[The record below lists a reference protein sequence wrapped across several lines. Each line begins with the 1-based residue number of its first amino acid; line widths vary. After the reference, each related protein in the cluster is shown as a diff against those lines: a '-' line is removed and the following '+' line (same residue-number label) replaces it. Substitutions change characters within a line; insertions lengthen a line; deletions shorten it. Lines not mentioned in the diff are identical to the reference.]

1 MAIKLACNSPH
12 ICTSCLK
19 WADAASV
26 SLEALSGGGQ
36 TFNGFFLTPHR
47 AKKFAKS
54 SFGRKSHNL
63 HYERLTSILF
73 KTKQSNR
80 DIMKKIFS
88 KKRKFDFH
96 VL

>member
-88 KKRKFDFH
+88 KKKI
-96 VL
+96 